1 MKIVFTHTDF
11 RIYWPA
17 RLKKLHSYLAE
28 RNIEMRVVEISG
40 KGSPYEF
47 DSVSQNYPPYW
58 LCIFPDKR
66 MEDLSSSKANKA
78 LRKKLDEF
86 QPDIVF
92 SGAIAY
98 PSGAAAVRWAKEN
111 RRKCVI
117 FDNSRLE
124 DVPRKWYINFIKK
137 SIYSSV
143 DAILCPSWAWDE
155 TFRFFGFSDR
165 QIFYGLNVVDN
176 EFWNEKSTKASI
188 PLPQKYFL
196 SVGRQVQ
203 KKNFLLLLKS
213 YHDYTRICQDPA
225 ELILVGNGSGRPVLE
240 EFINKS
246 GLKTVHLLSFSTQS
260 DLKALYE
267 KALCFILPSRHGET
281 WGLVVNEAMASGLPV
296 VVSEQVGCASTLV
309 RDNYNGYTFSPDDT
323 SHLKEIMN
331 TISNMPEEKR
341 GKMGI
346 NSFKTINRWGI
357 EKLCSGVY
365 EAIQFVSN
373 EDFRRPHIVSS
384 IIIRF
389 WKGRYRP
396 L

>member
-1 MKIVFTHTDF
+1 LKIVFTHTDF

-176 EFWNEKSTKASI
+176 EFWNDKSN
-188 PLPQKYFL
+188 
-196 SVGRQVQ
+196 QV
-203 KKNFLLLLKS
+203 
-213 YHDYTRICQDPA
+213 
-225 ELILVGNGSGRPVLE
+225 
-240 EFINKS
+240 
-246 GLKTVHLLSFSTQS
+246 
-260 DLKALYE
+260 
-267 KALCFILPSRHGET
+267 
-281 WGLVVNEAMASGLPV
+281 
-296 VVSEQVGCASTLV
+296 
-309 RDNYNGYTFSPDDT
+309 
-323 SHLKEIMN
+323 
-331 TISNMPEEKR
+331 
-341 GKMGI
+341 
-346 NSFKTINRWGI
+346 
-357 EKLCSGVY
+357 
-365 EAIQFVSN
+365 
-373 EDFRRPHIVSS
+373 
-384 IIIRF
+384 
-389 WKGRYRP
+389 
-396 L
+396 